1 MILFKLWMFTFMTQ
15 FEELMKYADEKAFNP
30 PFLLCS
36 LISSPKVPPHK
47 EIFKNSEVCP
57 ITRKYSYQMQ

>member
-1 MILFKLWMFTFMTQ
+1 MTH

-30 PFLLCS
+30 SFLLCS